1 MYCTAYMF
9 TDCICLVMSTEWM
22 TNKKKKRPDVPL
34 DICLSPAVYVLPFCP
49 ALKTNRH
56 QQLNSK
62 AVRTQHSLPHSSPEL
77 WISVQELQ
85 AEPEG
90 VAPEGLTE
98 AEPGPCP
105 SPPPNWVFLV
115 PIWAYRITL
124 TFQGQVVGG
133 PRASYTDFLPRLPA
147 VRDLLRPWI
156 QEHSWKHNWTGLKG
170 QERQTCVGPLSR
182 VCIYCS
188 LKWVAWYRWG

>member
-1 MYCTAYMF
+1 MCHWISALALLFMF
-9 TDCICLVMSTEWM
+9 SLS
-22 TNKKKKRPDVPL
+22 VPL
-34 DICLSPAVYVLPFCP
+34 K
-49 ALKTNRH
+49 KTNRH

-62 AVRTQHSLPHSSPEL
+62 AVRTQHSLPHSSPAL

-115 PIWAYRITL
+115 PVWAYRITL
-124 TFQGQVVGG
+124 TFWGQVVGG
-133 PRASYTDFLPRLPA
+133 P
-147 VRDLLRPWI
+147 
-156 QEHSWKHNWTGLKG
+156 
-170 QERQTCVGPLSR
+170 GPLTLTFSLDYLLWGTFLGPGSR
-182 VCIYCS
+182 STVGSTIG
-188 LKWVAWYRWG
+188 LAWKDKRDRLVWGPSRGRVFTVVSNE